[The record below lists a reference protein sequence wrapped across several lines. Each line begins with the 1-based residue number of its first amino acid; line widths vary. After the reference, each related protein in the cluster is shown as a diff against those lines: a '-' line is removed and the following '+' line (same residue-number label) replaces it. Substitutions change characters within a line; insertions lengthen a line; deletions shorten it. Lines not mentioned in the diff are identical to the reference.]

1 MKQNLIFIVILLATL
16 SMVNA
21 IPYYQLD
28 KRATMFGP
36 CPEGPQGTLPALTVT
51 LQPDPPVP
59 GQNCTAT
66 VTGTIDSGI
75 NPGAILTVIAF
86 DSANNVIGPLGAA
99 EICSPE
105 VKCPTTSLSA
115 TTTIPIDASLP
126 ATYSIAFVIMDEN
139 KAPLSCSYGAI
150 TG

>member
-1 MKQNLIFIVILLATL
+1 
-16 SMVNA
+16 MVNA

-28 KRATMFGP
+28 KRATTFGP
-36 CPEGPQGTLPALTVT
+36 CPEGSLPILTVT

-59 GQNCTAT
+59 GQDCTVA

-75 NPGAILTVIAF
+75 NPGATLVVSAHDGASKVI
-86 DSANNVIGPLGAA
+86 STLAA
-99 EICSPE
+99 VDICSSG
-105 VKCPTTSLSA
+105 VTCPTTSLSV

-126 ATYSIAFVIMDEN
+126 ATYSISIAIMDEN
-139 KAPLSCSYGAI
+139 KAFVSCSYGTI